1 MNAVSKMTERY
12 ESLLRSVRPC
22 LSECLHLA
30 RKALRKKASTVAV
43 PFVAVVSTNPL
54 GIRVADLTNEND
66 ARSVAPVVA
75 AVVMFHGLEGPPLT
89 KWRGTPRPESYRDAA
104 RSVGN
109 EKTIS
114 KNSAALV
121 RASSLGMRAGAARSA
136 PSASVFRRLGFRDF
150 QVVRASFR
158 FPPAKLCV
166 SFRHDSSLGA
176 VEPGTDFSRR
186 NGKFMAEFGDLGS
199 TGSHGQLHQEAE
211 EVIRRQPILCSAELL
226 A

>member
-1 MNAVSKMTERY
+1 MV
-12 ESLLRSVRPC
+12 
-22 LSECLHLA
+22 
-30 RKALRKKASTVAV
+30 
-43 PFVAVVSTNPL
+43 
-54 GIRVADLTNEND
+54 
-66 ARSVAPVVA
+66 
-75 AVVMFHGLEGPPLT
+75 LEGSPFI
-89 KWRGTPRPESYRDAA
+89 KQEGTPRPGSYRGAA
-104 RSVGN
+104 RFVDSG
-109 EKTIS
+109 KTIA
-114 KNSAALV
+114 KNSAAPVL
-121 RASSLGMRAGAARSA
+121 ASSLDMRAGAARSV

-211 EVIRRQPILCSAELL
+211 EVIRRQPIL
-226 A
+226 